1 MGAVG
6 CVETF
11 AANSSRR
18 LLHDVESQ
26 MSRGRSLDHLGCLKM
41 YAFVTDVLEHSGAA
55 AEQHWHKMDE
65 DLVD

>member
-6 CVETF
+6 YVETF

-18 LLHDVESQ
+18 LLHDAESQ
-26 MSRGRSLDHLGCLKM
+26 MSRGRGLDHLGCLKM
-41 YAFVTDVLEHSGAA
+41 YVLVTDVLEHSGAA
-55 AEQHWHKMDE
+55 AEQHWHKVDE